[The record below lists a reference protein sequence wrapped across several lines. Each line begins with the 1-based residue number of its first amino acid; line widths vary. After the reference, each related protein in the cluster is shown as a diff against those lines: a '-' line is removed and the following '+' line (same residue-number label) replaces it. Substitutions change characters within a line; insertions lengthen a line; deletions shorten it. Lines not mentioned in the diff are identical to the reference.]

1 MSRIAKSPPQIA
13 FPAIQHGVSL
23 LEVMIAVL
31 VLSFGLLGLASL
43 QMTTLRNNQSSFDSS
58 RAIMAIYSITDIMR
72 ADIGSQGSL
81 DIDNDFPKG
90 RLADWQDNLKS
101 HLGDDAT
108 GSIECVPTSTTPII
122 GDPFISNVCT
132 VTVTWPDVQGGTTR
146 TMTTEVQL

>member
-1 MSRIAKSPPQIA
+1 MSRIAQSLPQISLA
-13 FPAIQHGVSL
+13 RQRGVSL

-58 RAIMAIYSITDIMR
+58 RAIMGVYSITDIMR
-72 ADIGSQGSL
+72 ADLGSQGTL
-81 DIDNDFPKG
+81 NMGNDFPVG
-90 RLADWQDNLKS
+90 RLADWQNNLKS

-108 GSIECVPTSTTPII
+108 GSIRCVPTSTTPII
-122 GDPFISNVCT
+122 GDPFISNRCT
-132 VTVTWPDVQGGTTR
+132 VTVTWNDVQGGTTR